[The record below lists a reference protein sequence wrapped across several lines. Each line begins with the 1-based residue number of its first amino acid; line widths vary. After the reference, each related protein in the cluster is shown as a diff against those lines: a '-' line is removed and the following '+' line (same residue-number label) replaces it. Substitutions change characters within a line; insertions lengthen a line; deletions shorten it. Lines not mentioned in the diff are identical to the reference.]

1 MRLPRKTG
9 EVDSTPVDVVT
20 PRLED
25 HAEHA
30 LDEALAESFPSS
42 DPVAVSISK
51 PSDIA
56 LTSVLAYSV
65 IVDLEKMNSPRPSR
79 IIGAVLALVSMLF
92 MQLSLAG
99 YVCPKV
105 SGVAPASQVMATSS
119 MAADMPECAEAD
131 KTQPSLCQASAH
143 TVQQSLDKHELP
155 QIEPFAPTT
164 IFLVLVH
171 VVVSLPKSSFE
182 LTTVRQ
188 SGAPPPPLSIRNC
201 CFRI

>member
-1 MRLPRKTG
+1 
-9 EVDSTPVDVVT
+9 
-20 PRLED
+20 
-25 HAEHA
+25 
-30 LDEALAESFPSS
+30 
-42 DPVAVSISK
+42 
-51 PSDIA
+51 
-56 LTSVLAYSV
+56 VLACSA
-65 IVDLEKMNSPRPSR
+65 IVDLEKMNIPQPSR

-92 MQLSLAG
+92 MQLALAG
-99 YVCPKV
+99 YMCPKIN
-105 SGVAPASQVMATSS
+105 GVTSPPQVLAIST

-155 QIEPFAPTT
+155 SIQPFAPTT
-164 IFLVLVH
+164 IFLILVH
-171 VVVSLPKSSFE
+171 VIVSPPANSFE